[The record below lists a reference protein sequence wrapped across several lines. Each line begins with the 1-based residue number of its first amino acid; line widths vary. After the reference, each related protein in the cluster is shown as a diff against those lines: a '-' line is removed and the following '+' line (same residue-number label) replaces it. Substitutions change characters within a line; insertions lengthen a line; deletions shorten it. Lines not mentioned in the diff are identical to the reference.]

1 MIGIPDLLPETLDY
15 EKHSARSG
23 EPEMKLTTALS
34 LNPRN
39 FLQSFLREFPQR
51 VLSGSV
57 V

>member
-34 LNPRN
+34 LNPLN